1 MTKARA
7 ILTQMEAAAKES
19 GSERTRSHLA
29 LARAAWLIE
38 TRKWGEAKAPV
49 MSKGLPK
56 DAAIAEL
63 FAIGFAAV
71 RSGNRAGAANA
82 MQQMAALME
91 ETPVNGAPGAIDA
104 VERAGPPG
112 HHAHRAGS
120 RAVPRA
126 RHQAPAPAPA
136 PGTPGTSGTS
146 GTCQRGS
153 RRRAAAATRGFRK

>member
-1 MTKARA
+1 
-7 ILTQMEAAAKES
+7 MEAAAKES

-91 ETPVNGAPGAIDA
+91 EAPVNGAPVRSTPSSAPA
-104 VERAGPPG
+104 RPG
-112 HHAHRAGS
+112 IVADRAGS
-120 RAVPRA
+120 AAVPRA
-126 RHQAPAPAPA
+126 WHQADRH
-136 PGTPGTSGTS
+136 PGTQAPH
-146 GTCQRGS
+146 
-153 RRRAAAATRGFRK
+153 A